1 MTILLML
8 VGMVFL
14 VYFLFKAVSRE
25 APAPVFWFILA
36 LIAGLGYLLYLN
48 ADVFVA
54 LWTGIKNL
62 PNAIKTFFTDS
73 WDEFWNAMT
82 GWAWL
87 ACCLFLGAGLTVGYG
102 GGWLSGRA
110 LRAVQTGRLTREL
123 EQALERATTAEQAAA
138 QDREAAEM
146 AESLMRSAERRAQG
160 LTGQIA
166 SAVQLADDRGTELR
180 EIREKN
186 RAEKAGLSTQADIEQ
201 GDIEQDAQTANGRH
215 KKPRGTRGN
224 KRSGK
229 GRLPKK

>member
-1 MTILLML
+1 ML
-8 VGMVFL
+8 VGEVFL
-14 VYFLFKAVSRE
+14 VYLLFKAVSRE
-25 APAPVFWFILA
+25 APEPVFWFILA

-62 PNAIKTFFTDS
+62 PNAVKTFFTDS
-73 WDEFWNAMT
+73 WDEFWDAMT

-87 ACCLFLGAGLTVGYG
+87 ACCLSLGAGLTVGYG

-123 EQALERATTAEQAAA
+123 EQALERATAAEQTAA

-160 LTGQIA
+160 LEGQIKE
-166 SAVQLADDRGTELR
+166 AVKLADIRGKQLR
-180 EIREKN
+180 EKREKK
-186 RAEKAGLSTQADIEQ
+186 RAENAGLPTQPDTRQ
-201 GDIEQDAQTANGRH
+201 GDAEQAAQAANGRH
-215 KKPRGTRGN
+215 KKPHGTREN
-224 KRSGK
+224 KRTGK
-229 GRLPKK
+229 GTGRGRLPKK